1 LMREGTAYGAI
12 FLWRREPGLFSSSQ
26 VALVETFAQQ
36 VAIAVDNVRLF
47 KQTKVAL
54 ERQTATSEILRVI
67 SQSQS
72 DVQPVFDTIAK
83 AALELCRASSAN
95 VFTIDGELIQLAAIV
110 VSNPEVVEVVHRAYP
125 RPLSRDIAAGRA
137 VLTRNIAAIPDV
149 LEDPEYGAR
158 DTAIAAGFR
167 SVLAVPLIRDG
178 SAIGAVAVGKANPGP
193 FPDEQVALLQTF
205 ADQAVI
211 AIENVRL
218 FDELQSRTRELSES
232 LQQQTATADVLKVIS
247 RSAFDL
253 QKVLDTLAESACKL
267 CDSEGANIWRPDGDG
282 FKVAALFGQLAAQK
296 AALRGRVIKPG
307 NSTCVGRALLER
319 RTVHIPDTDADPEYT
334 APNVA
339 GNRAMVG
346 VPLLRGGAPIG
357 VLVLT
362 RTVPRP
368 FTEQQIALAT
378 TFADQAVIAIENV
391 RLFNET
397 KEALEQ
403 QTATSEIL
411 RVISQSQTDTQ
422 PVFDTIAKAA
432 LKLCTANNAM
442 LATYDGSLVR
452 LVAMANVS
460 PKGADALRNI
470 FPRPPSRETTTARAI
485 LNRDVV
491 VIPDV
496 LTDPDYR
503 VQANAVASGFR
514 SVLSVP
520 LMHGQEA
527 IGALTVGRP
536 VPGNFKEKEIALLQ
550 TFADQ
555 AVIAIENVRLFD
567 EVQARTRDLSES
579 LQQQTATADVLKV
592 ISRSAFDLQ
601 KVLDTLTESACKLCD
616 AEGATIWRPVGDGFK
631 MAAMFGQSPEDGAA
645 LKQIVNKPGRATCV
659 GRALLEG
666 RTVHIRDAMADPEY
680 NAPGILAVRGNRAM
694 IGVPLLREGAPIGVL
709 VLTRTV
715 ARPFTEQQIALA
727 TTFADQAVIAIENV
741 RLFNETKEALEQQTA
756 TSEILRVISSSPTDI
771 RPVLDTVAECA
782 ARLCGSS
789 DVAIFRRD
797 GDRLRLVAHHGQIPT
812 SVPVG
817 EFTLPLVHASV
828 NGRAMLSGQAV
839 HIADVQAETKEFPVT
854 SEIARQQ
861 GSRTWLSVPMLR
873 EGVAIGTINLRRTTV
888 ELFTER
894 QVALLQTFADQAVI
908 AIENVRL
915 FNETKEALEKQ
926 TATSEILRVISQS
939 QTDAQPVFDTIVSA
953 ALKLCSASSSIVL
966 TFDGELIHVAAVVTL
981 TQEGTEAIRRIW
993 PRPPSRDVGA
1003 ARAVL
1008 TCSTVAI
1015 PDVLKDPDY
1024 VVSAAAVT
1032 GGFRSTL
1039 AVPLVREGKP
1049 IGAIAVGRPEP
1060 GPFPDEQVALLK
1072 IFADQAVIAIE
1083 NVRLFKE
1090 LEARTEALT
1099 RSVGQLTALGE
1110 VGQAVS
1116 STLELETVLKTIVS
1130 WAVHLTGL
1138 DGGSI
1143 YEYDERAEEFRLQ
1156 AAENMS
1162 DDIADDIRNAPTRKG
1177 DGALGRTAI
1186 TLEPTQVPDTLDD
1199 SYQSVRK
1206 ELLIRAGY
1214 RALLAVPLLREDRLL
1229 GGLLVNR
1236 NAPGEFAPE
1245 VVELLKTFAT
1255 QSALAIQNARL
1266 FREIAEKGRQLEA
1279 ASRHK
1284 SDFLASMSHELRTPL
1299 NAILGFNEMILGE
1312 IYGDVPASMKEPL
1325 ADIQTSG
1332 KHLLRLINNVL
1343 DLAKIEA
1350 GRMELALA
1358 DYSAQDTVESV
1369 RATLRPLAADKGLE
1383 FVATVPADLPLAY
1396 GDSGRITQCLMN
1408 LAGNSLKFTKAG
1420 KVEISVEAR
1429 GDLLVYKVADTGI
1442 GIPPDKLDTVFA
1454 EFKQTDATIASEYGG
1469 TGLGLSISRKFIEM
1483 HGGRIWV
1490 ESELGRGSTFIF
1502 EIPLRVSTGAP
1513 A

>member
-1 LMREGTAYGAI
+1 MDPGAKPARSKIGARPSVAKKSQKVDRSAGSQADEHRAALAQLAAITEVLRAMSASPSDVQPVVDAVAERAARLCEAPLARVLLVDGDVLRLTAEYSLDGAPQAGTVPLPLRRSSISGRAVLDRATIHHDDVVPLLDSEYPGALNARQLGLRAVLAVPLMRQGNAYGAI

-36 VAIAVDNVRLF
+36 VAIAIHNVRLF
-47 KQTKVAL
+47 NETKEAL
-54 ERQTATSEILRVI
+54 EQQTATSEILRVI
-67 SQSQS
+67 SQSQT

-95 VFTIDGELIQLAAIV
+95 VFTIDGALIQLAAFV
-110 VSNPEVVEVVHRAYP
+110 VSNPEVFEVVHRAYP
-125 RPLSRDIAAGRA
+125 RPLGRDIAAGRA

-178 SAIGAVAVGKANPGP
+178 SAIGAIAVGKANPGP

-296 AALRGRVIKPG
+296 AALRELVIKPG

-319 RTVHIPDTDADPEYT
+319 RTVHIPDTDTDPEYT

-616 AEGATIWRPVGDGFK
+616 AEGANIWRPDGDGFK
-631 MAAMFGQSPEDGAA
+631 VAAMFGQSPEHRAA

-666 RTVHIRDAMADPEY
+666 RTVHIPDAKADPEY
-680 NAPGILAVRGNRAM
+680 NAPGVLAVRGNRAM

-756 TSEILRVISSSPTDI
+756 TSEILRVIS
-771 RPVLDTVAECA
+771 
-782 ARLCGSS
+782 
-789 DVAIFRRD
+789 
-797 GDRLRLVAHHGQIPT
+797 
-812 SVPVG
+812 
-817 EFTLPLVHASV
+817 
-828 NGRAMLSGQAV
+828 
-839 HIADVQAETKEFPVT
+839 
-854 SEIARQQ
+854 
-861 GSRTWLSVPMLR
+861 
-873 EGVAIGTINLRRTTV
+873 
-888 ELFTER
+888 
-894 QVALLQTFADQAVI
+894 
-908 AIENVRL
+908 
-915 FNETKEALEKQ
+915 
-926 TATSEILRVISQS
+926 QS

-966 TFDGELIHVAAVVTL
+966 TFDGELIHVAAIVTL
-981 TQEGTEAIRRIW
+981 TQEGTEAIRRLW
-993 PRPPSRDVGA
+993 PRPPSRDLGA

-1008 TCSTVAI
+1008 TCSAVAI
-1015 PDVLKDPDY
+1015 PDVLEDPDY
-1024 VVSAAAVT
+1024 AVSVCRSCAEAFAALSRFLSYARAADRRHRCRPART
-1032 GGFRSTL
+1032 
-1039 AVPLVREGKP
+1039 
-1049 IGAIAVGRPEP
+1049 GAIPRRADRAAQNLRRPGGDRDRERAP
-1060 GPFPDEQVALLK
+1060 VQGAGS
-1072 IFADQAVIAIE
+1072 AHAGAH
-1083 NVRLFKE
+1083 
-1090 LEARTEALT
+1090 
-1099 RSVGQLTALGE
+1099 RSVGPAHGARRGGAGGQLDARAGDRAQDDRLPGGAAHRARRRIDLRVRRARRRVPAAGGREHVATMSSRTSARRPPARATARSGAPPLR
-1110 VGQAVS
+1110 S
-1116 STLELETVLKTIVS
+1116 SRPRSPTRSTTATK
-1130 WAVHLTGL
+1130 A
-1138 DGGSI
+1138 
-1143 YEYDERAEEFRLQ
+1143 RARNCSS
-1156 AAENMS
+1156 AR
-1162 DDIADDIRNAPTRKG
+1162 DIARSSRCRCCARTTCSARCWST
-1177 DGALGRTAI
+1177 ARRRGR
-1186 TLEPTQVPDTLDD
+1186 
-1199 SYQSVRK
+1199 
-1206 ELLIRAGY
+1206 
-1214 RALLAVPLLREDRLL
+1214 
-1229 GGLLVNR
+1229 
-1236 NAPGEFAPE
+1236 
-1245 VVELLKTFAT
+1245 
-1255 QSALAIQNARL
+1255 
-1266 FREIAEKGRQLEA
+1266 
-1279 ASRHK
+1279 SRRR
-1284 SDFLASMSHELRTPL
+1284 SSS
-1299 NAILGFNEMILGE
+1299 
-1312 IYGDVPASMKEPL
+1312 
-1325 ADIQTSG
+1325 
-1332 KHLLRLINNVL
+1332 
-1343 DLAKIEA
+1343 
-1350 GRMELALA
+1350 
-1358 DYSAQDTVESV
+1358 
-1369 RATLRPLAADKGLE
+1369 
-1383 FVATVPADLPLAY
+1383 
-1396 GDSGRITQCLMN
+1396 C
-1408 LAGNSLKFTKAG
+1408 
-1420 KVEISVEAR
+1420 
-1429 GDLLVYKVADTGI
+1429 
-1442 GIPPDKLDTVFA
+1442 
-1454 EFKQTDATIASEYGG
+1454 
-1469 TGLGLSISRKFIEM
+1469 
-1483 HGGRIWV
+1483 
-1490 ESELGRGSTFIF
+1490 
-1502 EIPLRVSTGAP
+1502 
-1513 A
+1513 

>member
-1 LMREGTAYGAI
+1 MDPGAKPATSKIGARPPAAGKSPKVDGSAGSPADARRAALVQLAAITEILQAISDSPSDVQPVVDAVAERAARLCEAPLARVLLVDGDVLRLAAEYSLDGAPQAGTVPLPLKRSSISGRAVLDRATVHHDDVVPLLDSEYPDALNARQLGLRAVLAVPLMREGTAYGAI

-95 VFTIDGELIQLAAIV
+95 VFTIDGELIQLAATV
-110 VSNPEVVEVVHRAYP
+110 VSNPEMFEVLRRAYP
-125 RPLSRDIAAGRA
+125 RPLGRDIAAGRA

-149 LEDPEYGAR
+149 LEDPEYGIR

-167 SVLAVPLIRDG
+167 SVLSVPLIRDG

-296 AALRGRVIKPG
+296 AALRERVIKPG

-334 APNVA
+334 RPNVA

-422 PVFDTIAKAA
+422 PVFDTIAAAA

-460 PKGADALRNI
+460 AKGADALRNI

-567 EVQARTRDLSES
+567 EVQARTSDLSES

-616 AEGATIWRPVGDGFK
+616 SEGATIWRPVGDGFK

-709 VLTRTV
+709 VLTRRV

-756 TSEILRVISSSPTDI
+756 TSEILRVISQSPRDVQ
-771 RPVLDTVAECA
+771 PVFDTIVKSAV
-782 ARLCGSS
+782 RLCEARFGAVFRFDHGLIHLAAHHNFSETLIAEWFRTS
-789 DVAIFRRD
+789 YPMAPNRGHVSGRAILTGAAVQVPDILTDEEYLGAGMKTAGFRSLLGVPLLRD
-797 GDRLRLVAHHGQIPT
+797 GGAIGAIVIYRSEPGQF
-812 SVPVG
+812 
-817 EFTLPLVHASV
+817 EDK
-828 NGRAMLSGQAV
+828 
-839 HIADVQAETKEFPVT
+839 HIA
-854 SEIARQQ
+854 
-861 GSRTWLSVPMLR
+861 
-873 EGVAIGTINLRRTTV
+873 
-888 ELFTER
+888 
-894 QVALLQTFADQAVI
+894 LLNTFADQAVI

-915 FNETKEALEKQ
+915 FM
-926 TATSEILRVISQS
+926 
-939 QTDAQPVFDTIVSA
+939 
-953 ALKLCSASSSIVL
+953 
-966 TFDGELIHVAAVVTL
+966 
-981 TQEGTEAIRRIW
+981 
-993 PRPPSRDVGA
+993 
-1003 ARAVL
+1003 
-1008 TCSTVAI
+1008 
-1015 PDVLKDPDY
+1015 
-1024 VVSAAAVT
+1024 
-1032 GGFRSTL
+1032 
-1039 AVPLVREGKP
+1039 
-1049 IGAIAVGRPEP
+1049 
-1060 GPFPDEQVALLK
+1060 
-1072 IFADQAVIAIE
+1072 
-1083 NVRLFKE
+1083 E
-1090 LEARTEALT
+1090 LESRTSQLS
-1099 RSVGQLTALGE
+1099 RSVGELKALGE

-1130 WAVHLTGL
+1130 RAVHLTGL

-1162 DDIADDIRNAPTRKG
+1162 DDVAEDIRKAPTRKG

-1214 RALLAVPLLREDRLL
+1214 RALLAVPLLREHH
-1229 GGLLVNR
+1229 
-1236 NAPGEFAPE
+1236 
-1245 VVELLKTFAT
+1245 
-1255 QSALAIQNARL
+1255 SAR
-1266 FREIAEKGRQLEA
+1266 RA
-1279 ASRHK
+1279 A
-1284 SDFLASMSHELRTPL
+1284 
-1299 NAILGFNEMILGE
+1299 G
-1312 IYGDVPASMKEPL
+1312 
-1325 ADIQTSG
+1325 
-1332 KHLLRLINNVL
+1332 
-1343 DLAKIEA
+1343 
-1350 GRMELALA
+1350 
-1358 DYSAQDTVESV
+1358 
-1369 RATLRPLAADKGLE
+1369 
-1383 FVATVPADLPLAY
+1383 
-1396 GDSGRITQCLMN
+1396 
-1408 LAGNSLKFTKAG
+1408 
-1420 KVEISVEAR
+1420 
-1429 GDLLVYKVADTGI
+1429 
-1442 GIPPDKLDTVFA
+1442 
-1454 EFKQTDATIASEYGG
+1454 
-1469 TGLGLSISRKFIEM
+1469 
-1483 HGGRIWV
+1483 
-1490 ESELGRGSTFIF
+1490 
-1502 EIPLRVSTGAP
+1502 
-1513 A
+1513 

>member
-1 LMREGTAYGAI
+1 MGRGARPAKAKIEAKPPVAGKPRKVDGSAGPPPDERQTAALAQLTAITEVLRVISASPSDVQPVVDAVAERAARLCEAPLARVLLVDGDVLRLTAEYSLDGVPQAGTVPLPLNRSSISGRAVLDRATIHHDDVVPLLDSAYPGALNARRLGLRAVLAVPLMREGSAYGLI

-36 VAIAVDNVRLF
+36 VAIA
-47 KQTKVAL
+47 
-54 ERQTATSEILRVI
+54 I
-67 SQSQS
+67 
-72 DVQPVFDTIAK
+72 
-83 AALELCRASSAN
+83 
-95 VFTIDGELIQLAAIV
+95 
-110 VSNPEVVEVVHRAYP
+110 H
-125 RPLSRDIAAGRA
+125 
-137 VLTRNIAAIPDV
+137 
-149 LEDPEYGAR
+149 
-158 DTAIAAGFR
+158 
-167 SVLAVPLIRDG
+167 
-178 SAIGAVAVGKANPGP
+178 
-193 FPDEQVALLQTF
+193 
-205 ADQAVI
+205 
-211 AIENVRL
+211 
-218 FDELQSRTRELSES
+218 
-232 LQQQTATADVLKVIS
+232 
-247 RSAFDL
+247 
-253 QKVLDTLAESACKL
+253 
-267 CDSEGANIWRPDGDG
+267 
-282 FKVAALFGQLAAQK
+282 
-296 AALRGRVIKPG
+296 
-307 NSTCVGRALLER
+307 
-319 RTVHIPDTDADPEYT
+319 
-334 APNVA
+334 
-339 GNRAMVG
+339 
-346 VPLLRGGAPIG
+346 
-357 VLVLT
+357 
-362 RTVPRP
+362 
-368 FTEQQIALAT
+368 
-378 TFADQAVIAIENV
+378 NV

-411 RVISQSQTDTQ
+411 RVISRSQTDAQ
-422 PVFDTIAKAA
+422 PVFETIAEAA
-432 LKLCTANNAM
+432 LKLCHA
-442 LATYDGSLVR
+442 SS
-452 LVAMANVS
+452 ANVFTVDGELIRLAAIVLTN
-460 PKGADALRNI
+460 PEMAEVVRCAY
-470 FPRPPSRETTTARAI
+470 PRPLGRDIAASRAVLTRAI
-485 LNRDVV
+485 AA
-491 VIPDV
+491 IPDV
-496 LTDPDYR
+496 QDDPEFGLRDT
-503 VQANAVASGFR
+503 ALAAGFR
-514 SVLSVP
+514 SILAVP
-520 LMHGQEA
+520 LIREGCA
-527 IGALTVGRP
+527 IGAIALGRAQ
-536 VPGNFKEKEIALLQ
+536 PGLFPDTQVALLQ

-567 EVQARTRDLSES
+567 EVQARTRELSES

-616 AEGATIWRPVGDGFK
+616 AEGANIWRPDGDEFK
-631 MAAMFGQSPEDGAA
+631 VAAMFGQSPEHRAA
-645 LKQIVNKPGRATCV
+645 LKQVVNKPGRATCV

-666 RTVHIRDAMADPEY
+666 RTVHIRDAKADPEY
-680 NAPGILAVRGNRAM
+680 NAPGVLAVRGNRAM

-789 DVAIFRRD
+789 DVEIFRLD
-797 GDRLRLVAHHGQIPT
+797 GDRLRLVAHHGPIPT
-812 SVPVG
+812 GPVG
-817 EFTLPLVHASV
+817 EFSLPLVRASV
-828 NGRAMLSGQAV
+828 NGRAMLSGQTV
-839 HIADVQAETKEFPVT
+839 HVADVQAEANEFPVT
-854 SEIARQQ
+854 SEFARQQ
-861 GSRTWLSVPMLR
+861 GGRTWLSVPMLR
-873 EGVAIGTINLRRTTV
+873 EGVAIGSISLRRTKV

-894 QVALLQTFADQAVI
+894 QVALLKT
-908 AIENVRL
+908 
-915 FNETKEALEKQ
+915 
-926 TATSEILRVISQS
+926 
-939 QTDAQPVFDTIVSA
+939 
-953 ALKLCSASSSIVL
+953 
-966 TFDGELIHVAAVVTL
+966 
-981 TQEGTEAIRRIW
+981 
-993 PRPPSRDVGA
+993 
-1003 ARAVL
+1003 
-1008 TCSTVAI
+1008 
-1015 PDVLKDPDY
+1015 
-1024 VVSAAAVT
+1024 
-1032 GGFRSTL
+1032 
-1039 AVPLVREGKP
+1039 
-1049 IGAIAVGRPEP
+1049 
-1060 GPFPDEQVALLK
+1060 
-1072 IFADQAVIAIE
+1072 FADQAVIAIE

-1090 LEARTEALT
+1090 LEARTQALT

-1130 WAVHLTGL
+1130 RAVHLTGL

-1162 DDIADDIRNAPTRKG
+1162 DDVAEDIRKAPTRKG

-1236 NAPGEFAPE
+1236 KTPGEFAPE
-1245 VVELLKTFAT
+1245 IVELLKTFAT

-1312 IYGDVPASMKEPL
+1312 IYGEVPASMKEPL

-1358 DYSAQDTVESV
+1358 DYSVHDTVESV

-1502 EIPLRVSTGAP
+1502 EIPLRVSTGDP